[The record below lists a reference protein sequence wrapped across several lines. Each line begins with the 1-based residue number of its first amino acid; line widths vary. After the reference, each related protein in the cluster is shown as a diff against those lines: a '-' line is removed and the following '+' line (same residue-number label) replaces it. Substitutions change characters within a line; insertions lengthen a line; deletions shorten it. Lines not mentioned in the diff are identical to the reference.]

1 MDCNTRHNR
10 KIQRKRKK
18 GHLQVET
25 GLVFKISATGK
36 PISSQKQYIMET

>member
-18 GHLQVET
+18 GHLQVEP
-25 GLVFKISATGK
+25 GPIFKISATGK
-36 PISSQKQYIMET
+36 PISPQKQYILET